1 MGLSN
6 HVERSWVCRGE
17 GDEKTKKTM
26 LVLTSIVFFWLK
38 AGRDFSHLKN
48 EEKKNSTNHFVESN
62 MMIEKVLLSIQK
74 KVAYLGIEPT

>member
-1 MGLSN
+1 MCVGGDESVEMGLSN

-48 EEKKNSTNHFVESN
+48 EDLRFESSTKKNFTIRIAKVESR
-62 MMIEKVLLSIQK
+62 
-74 KVAYLGIEPT
+74 